1 MDFSISSV
9 IVLIENLILFYLII
23 NISMKFTIDISTTHC
38 ANALIIREK
47 LKIIKWWKNSLQDS
61 CDWWFLL

>member
-47 LKIIKWWKNSLQDS
+47 LKIIKW
-61 CDWWFLL
+61 